1 MHLHCKMGAVVVE
14 LLQIGVYDAENAGNS
29 LVEIISALFFSRGEI
44 LDIRPCIQN
53 SSHVALLTF

>member
-1 MHLHCKMGAVVVE
+1 MGAIVVE

-44 LDIRPCIQN
+44 LYTRLYIQN